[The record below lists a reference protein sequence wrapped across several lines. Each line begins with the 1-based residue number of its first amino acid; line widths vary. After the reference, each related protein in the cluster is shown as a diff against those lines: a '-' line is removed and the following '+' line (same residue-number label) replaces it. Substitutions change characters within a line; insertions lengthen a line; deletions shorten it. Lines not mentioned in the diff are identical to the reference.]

1 MKTLSVKIESIENH
15 RTIHWGKVKQLK
27 LTPTQIRVENIDGSF
42 DAEKLFA
49 DEEISVGIFEF
60 EDE

>member
-27 LTPTQIRVENIDGSF
+27 LTPNLIGIESLDGSF
-42 DAEKLFA
+42 NAEKLFD
-49 DEEISVGIFEF
+49 DEVISVQIKEF
-60 EDE
+60 E

>member
-15 RTIHWGKVKQLK
+15 RMIHWDKIKQVK
-27 LTPTQIRVENIDGSF
+27 LTPNLIRIESLDGSF
-42 DAEKLFA
+42 DAEKLFD
-49 DEEISVGIFEF
+49 DEVISVGILEF